1 MNRNKK
7 TQNIDER
14 GRNVIQGVASKMY
27 FLTLQ
32 VLVFDMLYR
41 QIFLNQNY
49 RDFED
54 IAIIVTFNAIVFL
67 VILFVKGGITIP
79 KFKLSVV
86 GGIYGAILLLG
97 SLLGLAMRRFDTWN
111 EYWPYLGRVGGVSAI
126 LLVIYGLSAW
136 AGNRRLDKLA
146 DDAMEE

>member
-1 MNRNKK
+1 MNRNNKS
-7 TQNIDER
+7 QNIDER
-14 GRNVIQGVASKMY
+14 GRDVIRGIASKMY
-27 FLTLQ
+27 FITLQ

-67 VILFVKGGITIP
+67 VILFFKGGIVIP
-79 KFKLSVV
+79 RFKLSLV
-86 GGIYGAILLLG
+86 GSIYGAILLLG
-97 SLLGLAMRRFDTWN
+97 SLLGLAMNRFDTWG

-126 LLVIYGLSAW
+126 LLLIYVLSAW

-146 DDAMEE
+146 KDTDEE